1 MHERQHQQHENEID
15 LVTCSRK
22 TIKVL
27 SREYGESKQK
37 PWIDCH
43 SFSVN
48 DAAADDDRFVVV
60 VLRLLLPRAPSGVE
74 VFLINSLA
82 YRYACMAYSGCY
94 QQPTYRA
101 SSWNQSWTLYEF
113 YGDLNTPF
121 GSLSLPGGNFGY
133 NFPDFKC
140 FSISLPTS
148 AGISS
153 HMLPNN
159 SYLLTRM
166 VTSSSIHAAW
176 LPR

>member
-1 MHERQHQQHENEID
+1 MRIRGIQTKTVHRLPFFLGQRCRRGRRPIRCRD
-15 LVTCSRK
+15 IKAITTSSTKRSR
-22 TIKVL
+22 
-27 SREYGESKQK
+27 
-37 PWIDCH
+37 
-43 SFSVN
+43 SFS
-48 DAAADDDRFVVV
+48 DQFVGIQAC
-60 VLRLLLPRAPSGVE
+60 LHGIFWLLPTTNV
-74 VFLINSLA
+74 
-82 YRYACMAYSGCY
+82 
-94 QQPTYRA
+94 
-101 SSWNQSWTLYEF
+101 SSF
-113 YGDLNTPF
+113 FMKPKLNFVWILWWFEHTPF